1 MFQVTKTFILK
12 NGNSSEFVWEMLL
25 ARRETY
31 LPLLSQEISTLEG
44 LLNEVKTLSM
54 QLASSG
60 KLLTKFT
67 ESSQDP
73 QMLIF
78 KMNFLDQDSWNE
90 YVNVTKS
97 TLGYDPSV
105 ALNIAD
111 TVQEFLTFD
120 DTLVPNEFS
129 VYNPVL

>member
-1 MFQVTKTFILK
+1 MLQVTKTFILK

-44 LLNEVKTLSM
+44 LLREVKTISM
-54 QLASSG
+54 QLADSG

-67 ESSQDP
+67 DASEDP
-73 QMLIF
+73 QTLIF
-78 KMNFLDQDSWNE
+78 KINFLDQDAWNE
-90 YVNVTKS
+90 YANAMKS

-105 ALNIAD
+105 ALDIAD
-111 TVQEFLTFD
+111 TVQEILTFD
-120 DTLVPNEFS
+120 DTLVPNELS

>member
-44 LLNEVKTLSM
+44 LLNKVKTLSM

-67 ESSQDP
+67 EPSQDP
-73 QMLIF
+73 QTLIF

-105 ALNIAD
+105 ALDIAD
-111 TVQEFLTFD
+111 AVQEFLTFD
-120 DTLVPNEFS
+120 DTLLPNDLT